1 MASDDIGVPT
11 TYDRI
16 SQPHTRYASWR
27 SLGPYLYL
35 VPALLYL
42 AVTLLY
48 PIYSNLRM
56 SLHDVNVSTFLA
68 GDQPWVGLE
77 NYRILFDDPAFW
89 NAVRLSV
96 VFTAGS
102 ILFQFTIG
110 LALALLFNSPFPGN
124 SVLRSLMLLGWLM
137 PTILSGSVFRWMLDG
152 DAGIVNY
159 LLTSLGILDGK
170 QYWLIDPDTALAG
183 TIVANIWIGIPFNML
198 LLLAGLQSIPTT
210 LYEAASLDGA
220 GPWTQL
226 RTITLPLLRPIA
238 LSILLLGLIYT
249 FKVFDLIY
257 VMTGGGPVN
266 VTTVMPIYTYQQ
278 TFEFFNFGIGGAA
291 AVVLLVAL
299 LGIAMAYI
307 WISRHEE
314 AQ

>member
-1 MASDDIGVPT
+1 MASDTTSISTHQGVT
-11 TYDRI
+11 
-16 SQPHTRYASWR
+16 QPHGRRIGWR
-27 SLGPYLYL
+27 RTGPYLYL
-35 VPALLYL
+35 APALLYL
-42 AVTLLY
+42 TATLLY

-68 GDQPWVGLE
+68 GEQSWVGLE
-77 NYRILFDDPAFW
+77 NYRALFDDPAFW
-89 NAVRLSV
+89 NAVRLSIT
-96 VFTAGS
+96 FTAGS
-102 ILFQFTIG
+102 IVFQFTIG

-124 SVLRSLMLLGWLM
+124 NVLRSLMLLGWLM

-152 DAGIVNY
+152 DAGIINY
-159 LLTSLGILDGK
+159 VLTSLGVLDQK
-170 QYWLIDPDTALAG
+170 QYWLIDPGTALAG
-183 TIVANIWIGIPFNML
+183 TIIANIWVGIPFNML

-226 RTITLPLLRPIA
+226 RTITLPLLRPVA

-257 VMTGGGPVN
+257 VMTGGGPVD

-278 TFEFFNFGIGGAA
+278 TFEFFNFGIGASA
-291 AVVLLVAL
+291 AVVLMLAM
-299 LGIAMAYI
+299 LGIAMAYL
-307 WISRHEE
+307 WFSRHEE